1 MTKVKYLKNYPFS
14 NEFQK
19 HLNEASIVPAK
30 GIENLEL
37 NSDSDLHATLR
48 NILLV
53 FRQYLMNHTEAIRYN
68 QKYRDIHSIVS
79 LHISY
84 V

>member
-37 NSDSDLHATLR
+37 NYDSDLHATLR
-48 NILLV
+48 EYSFSVQTVPDESHRGN
-53 FRQYLMNHTEAIRYN
+53 
-68 QKYRDIHSIVS
+68 S
-79 LHISY
+79 L
-84 V
+84 